1 MTGGAEGNPAGTPV
15 PFQGQQEGASCPST
29 MNRVVASGFLE
40 DTCALLERTPR
51 AIRELLAGLP
61 DSWLGEPDVVAGWT
75 ARDVV
80 GHLIS
85 AELGNWI
92 PRVTRVI
99 EKGTA
104 EASTDSIASPM
115 WSARRG
121 CPSRRCS
128 IALASSGRPAFAGC
142 ASK

>member
-1 MTGGAEGNPAGTPV
+1 
-15 PFQGQQEGASCPST
+15 
-29 MNRVVASGFLE
+29 MNRVVANGFLE

-85 AELGNWI
+85 AVTYRPIADATLVSGLTLLTRSEEPGAVVTNFFDFAREMSSRSPASGN
-92 PRVTRVI
+92 
-99 EKGTA
+99 G
-104 EASTDSIASPM
+104 
-115 WSARRG
+115 
-121 CPSRRCS
+121 SRR
-128 IALASSGRPAFAGC
+128 P
-142 ASK
+142 